1 MGISC
6 SQLNTALAAQTPVYS
21 EKFLKDF
28 ISDMPGMPFV
38 GRHQTEIWPDGAS
51 TIVFDKVHVGQPNYN
66 QQWNVRSGTNC
77 ANTLP
82 TSTYVAWGTTRDSYY
97 TESLNLFSQ
106 LMSLDQLRTVPH
118 VAAQMQEI
126 YRNLRRIPMGFTA
139 DYLRTRMLAFNDTL
153 YVCGSSFTELPL
165 VLGAPSATGGIT
177 ANASVL
183 NLGSSG
189 ALPTSDLNLTY
200 LNYYATVLGM
210 RGYDIGSGL
219 PAGMRGM
226 VTHPR
231 TFQRLV
237 GLNPELKS
245 QIRLSDFKSASP
257 LYMPGKGI
265 NADPFGQYAPTFD
278 DQQIRYQDAGN
289 GYLERVLPYLNAAAT
304 TGLKPTVNPAYLNA
318 RYAITYLAIHPQAT
332 TLFTPKPKKILDII
346 PTVNSSMWG
355 QWGYHNEA
363 VLMYQNQDGTTCT
376 INNANQF
383 YFYWMCYLELG
394 FKYDQRP
401 LVVPVLHLIDGAGKA
416 CMVNTPICGTAPAY
430 VANDTSDNPPTCAS

>member
-1 MGISC
+1 MAISC
-6 SQLNTALAAQTPVYS
+6 LQLNTALASQVPVYDQ
-21 EKFLKDF
+21 KFLKDF
-28 ISDMPGMPFV
+28 ISDMPGMPFI
-38 GRHQTEIWPDGAS
+38 GRHQTETWQDGANVR
-51 TIVFDKVHVGQPNYN
+51 VFDKVHVGQPDYTT
-66 QQWNVRSGTNC
+66 QWNDMSGANC
-77 ANTLP
+77 AMTFP
-82 TSTYVAWGTTRDSYY
+82 TSTFVGWGTTRDQYGMSNI
-97 TESLNLFSQ
+97 NLFSQ
-106 LMSLDQLRTVPH
+106 LMNLNQLRTVPNLQQ
-118 VAAQMQEI
+118 QMQEI

-139 DYLRTRMLAFNDTL
+139 DFLRTRMLSYNDTL
-153 YVCGSSFTELPL
+153 YICGSTFTELPL
-165 VLGAPSATGGIT
+165 VLGSPGVTGGVT

-183 NLGSSG
+183 NLGSS
-189 ALPTSDLNLTY
+189 ANLPTSDLNLTY
-200 LNYYATVLGM
+200 LSYYGTLLGM

-219 PAGMRGM
+219 PPGMRGM

-245 QIRLSDFKSASP
+245 QIRLSDFRSASP

-289 GYLERVLPYLNAAAT
+289 GYLERVLPYLNVAAT
-304 TGLKPTVNPAYLNA
+304 TGKKPTVNAAYLNA

-332 TLFTPKPKKILDII
+332 TLFTPKPKKVLDLI
-346 PTVNSSMWG
+346 PSVNTSMWG

-363 VLMYQNQDGTTCT
+363 TLSYQQQDGTTCT

-416 CMVNTPICGTAPAY
+416 CMVNTPICGSAPAY
-430 VANDTSDNPPTCAS
+430 VAQDTSDAPPVCAS